1 MSPSPSSDDL
11 EALVSRLGRVPEP
24 PIPAGLEA
32 KLLAAIPAADA
43 LAAPHARRRGWGR
56 RWLVG
61 GPAAAAALLAMV
73 IGSFFHRPSPKE
85 DLPRP
90 QPAPRLATH
99 QPPAPGS
106 ARLIDGDA
114 ASAPDSFEWPVQLT
128 LPARAQRLPD
138 DLTD

>member
-1 MSPSPSSDDL
+1 MSASPLSDDL
-11 EALVSRLGRVPEP
+11 EALVARLRRVPEP

-32 KLLAAIPAADA
+32 KLLAAIPDAQA
-43 LAAPHARRRGWGR
+43 LAAPRARRRSWGR

-61 GPAAAAALLAMV
+61 GLAAAAALLVMV
-73 IGSFFHRPSPKE
+73 IGSFFHRPNPKE
-85 DLPRP
+85 NLPFP

-99 QPPAPGS
+99 QPPAPRS

-114 ASAPDSFEWPVQLT
+114 AFAPDSFEWPVQLT

-138 DLTD
+138 DLTH